1 MFRLKT
7 IEKRKVLSEN
17 NLGIEVK
24 LIDKYLEIRKISD
37 PEIDPW
43 DTPARILAHAQNCLH
58 HALETAIYIYRDF
71 YAFVSVCVCVCVCVC
86 LCVFVWVSCALEI
99 NYLIQ
104 EFPDLNP
111 EWSIGLFYFI
121 ILSSFKLSCKLFFQK
136 PLPIELVMM
145 LV

>member
-58 HALETAIYIYRDF
+58 HALEIAIYIYRDL
-71 YAFVSVCVCVCVCVC
+71 YAFVSVCVCVCVCVRVSV
-86 LCVFVWVSCALEI
+86 CVCVSVMCFRDKLFNTGI
-99 NYLIQ
+99 SWLKSRVVYWFI
-104 EFPDLNP
+104 
-111 EWSIGLFYFI
+111 LFYY
-121 ILSSFKLSCKLFFQK
+121 FK
-136 PLPIELVMM
+136 
-145 LV
+145 

>member
-86 LCVFVWVSCALEI
+86 ACVCVCLCECHVL
-99 NYLIQ
+99 
-104 EFPDLNP
+104 
-111 EWSIGLFYFI
+111 
-121 ILSSFKLSCKLFFQK
+121 
-136 PLPIELVMM
+136 
-145 LV
+145 